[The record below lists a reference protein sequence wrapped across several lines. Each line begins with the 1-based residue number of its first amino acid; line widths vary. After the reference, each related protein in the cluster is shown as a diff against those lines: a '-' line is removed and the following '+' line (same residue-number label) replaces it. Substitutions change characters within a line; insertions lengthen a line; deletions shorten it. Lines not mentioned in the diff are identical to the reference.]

1 MALGPSGEILV
12 SDSTKNGGVYALVDA
27 KKDFKPA
34 ERKKL
39 ADGLERPYGLAF
51 WKGYLY
57 IGEETSVKRYKYDA
71 KNMSLGKGE
80 EVVSLAGLG
89 GGHWTR
95 SLLFDSKGEKLYVGA
110 GSRSNVSAGEDPR
123 RAAINPASGSNSTG
137 CIVRTWRSS
146 WAKKN
151 ASIISW
157 STWYCRI
164 PIGSGLGCV
173 TASRISH
180 SRADCRVRWWS

>member
-1 MALGPSGEILV
+1 
-12 SDSTKNGGVYALVDA
+12 VDA

-57 IGEETSVKRYKYDA
+57 NREETSVKRYKYDA

-95 SLLFDSKGEKLYVGA
+95 SLLFDSKGENCTWGWARDRMFQRAKTPGAPRSTVTIRRQRHETYVSGTRNPSGCTGNPGTNTLWAAVQKRDLLGDDLVA
-110 GSRSNVSAGEDPR
+110 GLLPLTS
-123 RAAINPASGSNSTG
+123 
-137 CIVRTWRSS
+137 
-146 WAKKN
+146 
-151 ASIISW
+151 
-157 STWYCRI
+157 
-164 PIGSGLGCV
+164 
-173 TASRISH
+173 
-180 SRADCRVRWWS
+180 SRAVSMAGRMLTRAS